1 MNKKVSGQV
10 ARQEESK
17 TFSILLIQFFMIYIS
32 VPFPLFF
39 PFFFS
44 SILLSLSRNPPS
56 SNTDILCPP
65 FFLTLSFTS
74 FPPSFS
80 VTFSLSLDSLLP
92 LWLSLYLLILS
103 FPPSLSLRSFSLSPC
118 KYHNLPAVPLPSSK
132 TRLSQPGPLQ
142 TPPAWWPRKYHVK
155 QLAAD
160 STLEV
165 STSPTT
171 RRGLTFQCSDLRANC
186 VILASSWRHLG
197 KTVWKAAFG
206 SIRDNFQD

>member
-1 MNKKVSGQV
+1 MI
-10 ARQEESK
+10 
-17 TFSILLIQFFMIYIS
+17 SIF

-39 PFFFS
+39 PFSSLPFFS
-44 SILLSLSRNPPS
+44 LSPRIHPPPTQTYSFLLFSSL
-56 SNTDILCPP
+56 
-65 FFLTLSFTS
+65 FLSFTS

-80 VTFSLSLDSLLP
+80 MTFSLSLHSLHP
-92 LWLSLYLLILS
+92 LWLSLYLLLLS

-118 KYHNLPAVPLPSSK
+118 KYHNLPAVSRPSSK